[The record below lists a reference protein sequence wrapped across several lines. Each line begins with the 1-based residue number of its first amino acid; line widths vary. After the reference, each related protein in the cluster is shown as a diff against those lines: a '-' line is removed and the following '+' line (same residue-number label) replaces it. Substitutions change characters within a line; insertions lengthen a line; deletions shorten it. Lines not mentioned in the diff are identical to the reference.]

1 MVNSITLKED
11 EESFKIEM
19 MNYDPFM
26 IKIIKDLKGSKF
38 NQETKAWTTS
48 YENKQNLIDQMNQFN
63 YEYTIIG
70 N

>member
-19 MNYDPFM
+19 MNYD
-26 IKIIKDLKGSKF
+26 KIIKDLKGSKF

-48 YENKQNLIDQMNQFN
+48 YENKQNLIDL
-63 YEYTIIG
+63 
-70 N
+70 